1 MQSIIKKISIGIIG
15 LMAICI
21 IGFFIYVQI
30 YYKAGDLATEQLQSS
45 DTVEVEENGNIVFE
59 PKTNRKDVGFIF
71 YPGAKVEASAYAPL
85 AKKIAENGYRV
96 VIADLRFNLAIL
108 SPNKAKDI
116 IAQYDDIDSW
126 VIGGHS
132 LGGVM
137 AANYVQKD
145 EKIKGLILL
154 ASYPQDKANLQNES
168 IEVAS
173 IWGSNDEVA
182 SHEKI
187 TAAKDL
193 LPTDA
198 QFIEIQGGNHA
209 GFGDYGEQKGD
220 GKATITIEQ
229 QITESVQFILNV
241 LERVNSK

>member
-1 MQSIIKKISIGIIG
+1 MKKKISIGIIG
-15 LMAICI
+15 FIALCF

-30 YYKAGDLATEQLQSS
+30 YYQAEDIAIEQLQST
-45 DTVEVEENGNIVFE
+45 DDVEVEENGNIVFE

-96 VIADLRFNLAIL
+96 IIADLRFNLAIL

-116 IAQYDDIDSW
+116 IAQYDDMDEW

-145 EKIKGLILL
+145 EKIKGLVLL
-154 ASYPQDKANLQNES
+154 ASYPQDKTNLQNEA
-168 IEVAS
+168 IEAAS

-193 LPTDA
+193 LPKDA
-198 QFIEIQGGNHA
+198 QFFEIQGGNHA

-220 GKATITIEQ
+220 GKATITNEQ
-229 QITESVQFILNV
+229 QIRESVQFILNV